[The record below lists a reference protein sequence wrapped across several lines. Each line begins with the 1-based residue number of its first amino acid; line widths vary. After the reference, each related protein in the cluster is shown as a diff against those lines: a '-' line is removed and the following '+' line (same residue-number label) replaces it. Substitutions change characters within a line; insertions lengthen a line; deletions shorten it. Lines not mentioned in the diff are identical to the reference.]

1 MYTYTLCSVDALQEA
16 MMCRK
21 IYITYYKACFFL

>member
-1 MYTYTLCSVDALQEA
+1 MYTYTLCGVDALQVA

-21 IYITYYKACFFL
+21 I